1 MAMITGGLGGLGV
14 LACYELAAS
23 GQPYICTTSRSGRI
37 GGGQRELVQMQE
49 NFRQMCTHYT
59 ARIDGSDAAAINDL
73 FQWVQR
79 PDEQGEEFDLFNT
92 CLASIDKNPE
102 LLGADE
108 IAKLATTKE
117 HINGTMMMLEK
128 EIKEKG
134 GTSKDDWLLRE
145 IQKRNHRLGEVLGK
159 VVYVAQQRGISVGE
173 GAEVPSEPAKEK
185 ATLKGFMK
193 KKQQEAAGSP
203 TILEKVGEEITT
215 TGTA

>member
-59 ARIDGSDAAAINDL
+59 ARIDGSDASAINDL

-92 CLASIDKNPE
+92 CISAIDKNPE
-102 LLGADE
+102 LLGADD
-108 IAKLATTKE
+108 IQKMNSVKDHMQATAT
-117 HINGTMMMLEK
+117 MLEA

-134 GTSKDDWLLRE
+134 GTSKDEWLLRE
-145 IQKRNHRLGEVLGK
+145 IQKRNHRLNEVLGK
-159 VVYVAQQRGISVGE
+159 AFYVAQQRGISFGE
-173 GAEVPSEPAKEK
+173 SAEVPSSPVKEK
-185 ATLKGFMK
+185 ATLKDFMK
-193 KKQQEAAGSP
+193 KKQQEASSN
-203 TILEKVGEEITT
+203 
-215 TGTA
+215 GTAVLQKVDDEIAAVTA

>member
-79 PDEQGEEFDLFNT
+79 PEEQGEEFDLFNT

-108 IAKLATTKE
+108 IQKLASTKE
-117 HINGTMMMLEK
+117 HINATMMMLDA

-134 GTSKDDWLLRE
+134 GTSKDEWLLRE
-145 IQKRNHRLGEVLGK
+145 ITKRNNRLGEVLGK
-159 VVYVAQQRGISVGE
+159 VYYVAQQRGVSVGE
-173 GAEVPSEPAKEK
+173 NAEVPAKEK
-185 ATLKGFMK
+185 ATLKDFMK
-193 KKQQEAAGSP
+193 KKQQETARQS
-203 TILEKVGEEITT
+203 TTVLEKVDEEIAAA
-215 TGTA
+215 GAA

>member
-1 MAMITGGLGGLGV
+1 MITGGLGGLGV

-59 ARIDGSDAAAINDL
+59 ARIDGSDASAINDL

-92 CLASIDKNPE
+92 CVTAIDKNPE
-102 LLGADE
+102 LLSTDD
-108 IAKLATTKE
+108 IQKMNSVKE
-117 HINGTMMMLEK
+117 HMQATATMLEA

-134 GTSKDDWLLRE
+134 GTSKDEWLLRE

-159 VVYVAQQRGISVGE
+159 AYYVAQQRGLSFGE
-173 GAEVPSEPAKEK
+173 ITEVPSCPAKEK
-185 ATLKGFMK
+185 ATLKDFMK
-193 KKQQEAAGSP
+193 KKQEEASSNSMAV
-203 TILEKVGEEITT
+203 LQKVGEEIATV
-215 TGTA
+215 TA